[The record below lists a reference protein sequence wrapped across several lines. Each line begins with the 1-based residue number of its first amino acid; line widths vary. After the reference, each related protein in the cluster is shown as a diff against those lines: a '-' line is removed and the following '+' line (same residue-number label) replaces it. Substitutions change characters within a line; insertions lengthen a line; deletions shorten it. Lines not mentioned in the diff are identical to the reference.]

1 MGLILSVVRFLLGWK
16 AMAFPGKT
24 YSLVD
29 DPAIDHIISWN
40 HDGSSFIVWK
50 TDEFARGLCSKV
62 FAHNNF
68 SSFVRQL
75 YFYGFRKI
83 SSTQWEF
90 SNDFFRRGQRSLLCN
105 VRPKKVATP
114 ATAVAATAPPR
125 PQGTGSPS
133 PVALPMLCPQTSHL
147 LFPSLPMQNYNYNC
161 EMQDFPAELNCS
173 GSTSELIGEIDR
185 LRKENLKLC
194 GECSWM
200 RDLFNTMTCSYLAWN
215 GSQASVDGSASQS
228 RGEAAVEDEDLLQLK
243 LGRTESSAIKL
254 GSASWFE
261 FKGLVFDNITIVD
274 SHRGLGLQILDGG
287 RQQIPSQSL
296 HRLFLKPFD
305 ANLVCDFD
313 NKSSLDLETKTPLLP
328 EYGKSFQ
335 KDDSRR
341 LSGTQS
347 SWFDKAPFLKQFTE
361 EFPISH
367 GCSFTQTVF
376 NGVNVMAGVG
386 ILSTPYALKEAG
398 WASLVVLLLFAV
410 VCCYTASLMR
420 HCFES
425 REGIISYPD
434 IGEAAFGKYGRLFVS
449 IVLYSELY
457 TYCVEFITLEG
468 DNLARLFPG
477 MSLDWAGFQLDS
489 MHLFGIITALLILPT
504 VWLRDLRV
512 ISYLSAGGVV
522 ATVVILLC
530 LIFVGSVDG
539 IGFHQK
545 GEVVNWSS
553 IPFAIGVYGFCYSGH
568 SVFPN
573 IHQSMADKR
582 KFTNALI
589 ICFVLCVI
597 MYGGAA
603 ILGFLMFG
611 QGTLSQITLNMPPH
625 TVTSKV
631 ALWTTVINP
640 LTKYPFLNASL
651 GESLVMALIGSLLSV
666 LVAVIMPALC
676 FLRIVKKP
684 TTTQVVLSTGTIV
697 LGVVSATLGTYS
709 SLSEIL
715 KKY

>member
-1 MGLILSVVRFLLGWK
+1 
-16 AMAFPGKT
+16 MAERDKESEFFFEDEEEEEE
-24 YSLVD
+24 D
-29 DPAIDHIISWN
+29 DDIEDRN
-40 HDGSSFIVWK
+40 ENGGGGGSSS
-50 TDEFARGLCSKV
+50 DEEEEGTRRRFRSPPSSSP
-62 FAHNNF
+62 F
-68 SSFVRQL
+68 SSHQWPQSYRETTDSFTITASPIFETLRHLSSVR
-75 YFYGFRKI
+75 Y
-83 SSTQWEF
+83 S
-90 SNDFFRRGQRSLLCN
+90 
-105 VRPKKVATP
+105 
-114 ATAVAATAPPR
+114 
-125 PQGTGSPS
+125 
-133 PVALPMLCPQTSHL
+133 
-147 LFPSLPMQNYNYNC
+147 
-161 EMQDFPAELNCS
+161 
-173 GSTSELIGEIDR
+173 
-185 LRKENLKLC
+185 
-194 GECSWM
+194 
-200 RDLFNTMTCSYLAWN
+200 
-215 GSQASVDGSASQS
+215 
-228 RGEAAVEDEDLLQLK
+228 
-243 LGRTESSAIKL
+243 
-254 GSASWFE
+254 
-261 FKGLVFDNITIVD
+261 
-274 SHRGLGLQILDGG
+274 
-287 RQQIPSQSL
+287 
-296 HRLFLKPFD
+296 
-305 ANLVCDFD
+305 VCDID

-341 LSGTQS
+341 LSGSQS

-457 TYCVEFITLEG
+457 SYCVEFITLEG

-477 MSLDWAGFQLDS
+477 TSLDWAGFQLDS
-489 MHLFGIITALLILPT
+489 MHLFGIITALLVLPT

-545 GEVVNWSS
+545 GEVVNWSG

-573 IHQSMADKR
+573 IYQSMADKR

-651 GESLVMALIGSLLSV
+651 GENFSSSVAKTDNHVYVQSFLELIVRSCDGFNWFSSQCTCGSNNASFMFSSNCKEADNNSGCSEYRNNCPGGRQCNPGNIFFAFGNPEEV
-666 LVAVIMPALC
+666 L
-676 FLRIVKKP
+676 R
-684 TTTQVVLSTGTIV
+684 
-697 LGVVSATLGTYS
+697 
-709 SLSEIL
+709 
-715 KKY
+715 

>member
-1 MGLILSVVRFLLGWK
+1 
-16 AMAFPGKT
+16 MAEREKGSEFFFEDEEEDNDIEDIRNENGGG
-24 YSLVD
+24 
-29 DPAIDHIISWN
+29 
-40 HDGSSFIVWK
+40 GSSSSGEEVGEGGEEEEGTRRRF
-50 TDEFARGLCSKV
+50 RSPPYSP
-62 FAHNNF
+62 F
-68 SSFVRQL
+68 SSHQWPQSYRETTDSFTITASPIFETLRRLSSVR
-75 YFYGFRKI
+75 Y
-83 SSTQWEF
+83 SS
-90 SNDFFRRGQRSLLCN
+90 SD
-105 VRPKKVATP
+105 
-114 ATAVAATAPPR
+114 
-125 PQGTGSPS
+125 
-133 PVALPMLCPQTSHL
+133 
-147 LFPSLPMQNYNYNC
+147 
-161 EMQDFPAELNCS
+161 
-173 GSTSELIGEIDR
+173 I
-185 LRKENLKLC
+185 
-194 GECSWM
+194 
-200 RDLFNTMTCSYLAWN
+200 
-215 GSQASVDGSASQS
+215 
-228 RGEAAVEDEDLLQLK
+228 
-243 LGRTESSAIKL
+243 
-254 GSASWFE
+254 
-261 FKGLVFDNITIVD
+261 
-274 SHRGLGLQILDGG
+274 
-287 RQQIPSQSL
+287 
-296 HRLFLKPFD
+296 
-305 ANLVCDFD
+305 D

-328 EYGKSFQ
+328 EYEKSFQ
-335 KDDSRR
+335 KDNSLR

-367 GCSFTQTVF
+367 GCSFTQTIF
-376 NGVNVMAGVG
+376 NGKVIRVYLNRSCGCHGTGVNVMVGVG
-386 ILSTPYALKEAG
+386 LLSTPYALKEAG

-457 TYCVEFITLEG
+457 SYCVEFITLEG

-477 MSLDWAGFQLDS
+477 TSLDWAGFQLDS
-489 MHLFGIITALLILPT
+489 MHLFGIITALLVLPT
-504 VWLRDLRV
+504 VLLRDLRV

-522 ATVVILLC
+522 ATVVILLS
-530 LIFVGSVDG
+530 LIFAGTVDG

-545 GEVVNWSS
+545 GEVVNWSG

-573 IHQSMADKR
+573 IYQSMADKR

-589 ICFVLCVI
+589 ICFLLCVI

-640 LTKYPFLNASL
+640 LTKYPFLNTSL
-651 GESLVMALIGSLLSV
+651 GETLVVSSVGVAFIIPFFGLVMALIGSLLSV
-666 LVAVIMPALC
+666 LVVHFGVIQAVIMPALF

-709 SLSEIL
+709 SLSKIV